1 MDPVTEPQGKK
12 LVPGA
17 PDATAPYAAQPGA
30 ERGDGTT
37 SPGGPPSDQAE
48 LTHGQYATTEPPTRA
63 IGGAGELSEL
73 KRQLLDLQIVSE
85 STWQQA
91 FDAVGADAGPMATLR
106 VIDRLRT
113 TSATMHT
120 GATTLPILTAYQ
132 AEQLLCG
139 NAGRLRFRHYLIL
152 DRLGAGGMGE
162 VFMIRNLNLDR
173 LEAMKTVLRAAS
185 KVPVDAQTAA
195 QARFKREAQLLAR
208 LNHPNITTIYDAGR
222 EGDVDFI
229 TMEFVAGEDL
239 RTIVKKSAAEGG
251 SMPVPWACAQIAAA
265 ANALHHAHAA
275 GIVHRDIKP
284 SNLMLTR
291 DGVLKVLDMG
301 IARLWGGTQ
310 PTATSLTQ
318 QAHGLGTP
326 DVMPP
331 EQWLDAAAVT
341 PAADIYSLGCTF
353 YYLLTGEM
361 PFKGDSVGKLM
372 YAHLEQQ
379 PPKPSQHRS
388 DVPAEIDDVVAKMLA
403 KRPEDRYASAAEV
416 AETLRPF
423 FEERPAAVRTGR
435 RGFIVAAV
443 AAVLMFAAIGTI
455 WSGRRPWLPQDYVA
469 APGAQKQLIDGL
481 YYFDRIQH
489 AQHPEL
495 VLLLIPRQRPED
507 PPTYYISENK
517 IANETYAKFAAAN
530 AEVVAKSQWHLG
542 GLPEGSALAADYPRH
557 PVLRVS
563 VTEADACAR
572 WLGGRLPTTK
582 QWDKAAGL
590 FDAGGAVGP
599 FTGTFDGANLDGFAL
614 GRGASGPMEV
624 GTAERDRSPF
634 GCRDMTG
641 NGREWTRDVA
651 GLERRSV
658 PLPNPTEFDRVWL
671 RGRSYVRDAP
681 LLFEQLADPSLEEIE
696 SQPYLEADPQ
706 TGFRIVVER

>member
-1 MDPVTEPQGKK
+1 
-12 LVPGA
+12 
-17 PDATAPYAAQPGA
+17 
-30 ERGDGTT
+30 
-37 SPGGPPSDQAE
+37 
-48 LTHGQYATTEPPTRA
+48 LT
-63 IGGAGELSEL
+63 EL

-85 STWQQA
+85 STWQEA
-91 FDAVGADAGPMATLR
+91 LDAVGAGAGPMATLR

-113 TSATMHT
+113 TTATTHT

-132 AEQLLCG
+132 AEQLLTG
-139 NAGRLRFRHYLIL
+139 NAGRLRFRHYVIL

-173 LEAMKTVLRAAS
+173 LEAMKTVLRASTKAAL
-185 KVPVDAQTAA
+185 DAQTAA

-239 RTIVKKSAAEGG
+239 RTIVKKSLADGRP
-251 SMPVPWACAQIAAA
+251 MPVRWACAQIAAA

-341 PAADIYSLGCTF
+341 PAADVYSLGCTF

-372 YAHLEQQ
+372 YAHLEQP
-379 PPKPSQHRS
+379 PPKPSERRA
-388 DVPAEIDDVVAKMLA
+388 DVPGTIDEVIAKMLA
-403 KRPEDRYASAAEV
+403 KRPEERFSSAAEV

-423 FEERPAAVRTGR
+423 FEDRPAPGRTSR
-435 RGFIVAAV
+435 RGFVVSAI
-443 AAVLMFAAIGTI
+443 AAVLLFAAVGTI
-455 WSGRRPWLPQDYVA
+455 WSGRRPWLPEGYSA
-469 APGAQKQLIDGL
+469 APEARKQLIDGD
-481 YYFDRIQH
+481 YYFDRIRH
-489 AQHPEL
+489 AEYPEL
-495 VLLLIPRQRPED
+495 VLLLVPRQRPED
-507 PPTYYISENK
+507 PPTYYIAENK
-517 IANETYAKFAAAN
+517 VTNETFARFAAASPD
-530 AEVVAKSQWHLG
+530 VVTTSQWQLG
-542 GLPEGSALAADYPRH
+542 GLPEGSAPAGEHPRH
-557 PVLRVS
+557 PVLRVT
-563 VTEADACAR
+563 VAEADACAR

-590 FDAGGAVGP
+590 FDAAGAAGP
-599 FTGTFDGANLDGFAL
+599 FTGTWDGSSVEGFAL
-614 GRGASGPMEV
+614 GRGAAGPMEV

-651 GLERRSV
+651 GLERRTV

-671 RGRSYVRDAP
+671 RGRSYFRDAP
-681 LLFEQLADPSLEEIE
+681 LLYEQLADPSLEEIE

-706 TGFRIVVER
+706 TGFRIVIER